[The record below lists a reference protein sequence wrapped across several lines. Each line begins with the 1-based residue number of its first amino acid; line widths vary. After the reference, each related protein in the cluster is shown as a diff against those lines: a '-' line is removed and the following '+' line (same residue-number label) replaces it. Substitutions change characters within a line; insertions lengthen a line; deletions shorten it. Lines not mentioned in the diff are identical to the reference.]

1 MHAEYRAV
9 CASQLP
15 SAEQLTRFAQEG
27 WRLVQ
32 IIHDPKGYAGK
43 RGAYVLYLVR
53 ETEDAP

>member
-1 MHAEYRAV
+1 
-9 CASQLP
+9 
-15 SAEQLTRFAQEG
+15 
-27 WRLVQ
+27 VQ